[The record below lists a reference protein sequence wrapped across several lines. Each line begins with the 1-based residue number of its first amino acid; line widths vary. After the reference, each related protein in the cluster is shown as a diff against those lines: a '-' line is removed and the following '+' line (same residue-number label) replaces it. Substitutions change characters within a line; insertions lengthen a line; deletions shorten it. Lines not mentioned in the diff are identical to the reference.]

1 MSDPAATHA
10 PTVGALDEPTRTVSG
25 AYFTGLALANLGI
38 MLAFFAP
45 LQSLLPRM
53 SEQISGPTGKETTL
67 AIITGIGVIGS
78 VIGNPLAGALSDR
91 TTSRWGR
98 RRPWMLGGS
107 LLGFVGL
114 VLMPHATSV
123 WSLTIVWLAVQFA
136 VNAAYAGLTATIPDQ
151 VPVRQRGVASG
162 LVGLAQALGP
172 VVGVGLVSFV
182 IVSLVGGSYLTAILF
197 VLLMLPFLFI
207 LKDPQL
213 PMEKKPPFHVGSF
226 VRSFWVSP
234 KAHPDFG
241 WAWLARFLVSL
252 SIAMATIY
260 LLFFLTDHLMF
271 DDDTAGERQ
280 TVLLAL
286 YAGGTMLTS
295 VIGGYISDRV
305 GKRKIFVILST
316 FVIALAGFILA
327 FVPEGTGGWTITMV
341 GALILGI
348 GYGWYLAVDQA
359 LITQVLPAAGDRA
372 KDLGVINI
380 ANSMPQVLAPVL
392 AAICV
397 TQLGG
402 YTSLFLAVAIITI
415 AGAAAIL
422 PIKSVP

>member
-1 MSDPAATHA
+1 MSDSAATDA
-10 PTVGALDEPTRTVSG
+10 PVAALAEPERNVTPLFL
-25 AYFTGLALANLGI
+25 AGLALANLGI
-38 MLAFFAP
+38 MVAFFAP
-45 LQSLLPRM
+45 LQNLLPRM
-53 SEQISGPTGKETTL
+53 SEQIAGSGGKEAAL
-67 AIITGIGVIGS
+67 AVVAGVGVIGS

-98 RRPWMLGGS
+98 RRQWMLGGS
-107 LLGFVGL
+107 LLGFIGL
-114 VLMPHATSV
+114 ILLPNMTSIFA
-123 WSLTIVWLAVQFA
+123 LTIAWLAVQFA

-151 VPVRQRGVASG
+151 VPVRQRGAASG

-182 IVSLVGGSYLTAILF
+182 VVSLVGGSYLTAVLF
-197 VLLMLPFLFI
+197 VLCVLPFLFI

-213 PMEKKPPFHVGSF
+213 PVSEKPPFELGAF
-226 VRSFWVSP
+226 VKSFWVSP
-234 KAHPDFG
+234 KKHPDFG

-252 SIAMATIY
+252 SIAMVTLY
-260 LLFFLTDHLMF
+260 LLFFLTDHLLF
-271 DDDTAGERQ
+271 DSEAAGQRQ

-286 YAGGTMLTS
+286 YAGGTMITA

-305 GKRKIFVILST
+305 GKRKIFVIIST
-316 FVIALAGFILA
+316 IIIAVAGFILA
-327 FVPEGTGGWTITMV
+327 FVPEGQGGWGITMAA
-341 GALILGI
+341 ALILGI

-359 LITQVLPAAGDRA
+359 LITQVLPTAGDRA

-392 AAICV
+392 AAPLV
-397 TQLGG
+397 TVLGG
-402 YTSLFLAVAIITI
+402 YTSLFIAVAVITLL
-415 AGAAAIL
+415 GAVAVV

>member
-1 MSDPAATHA
+1 MSDTAD
-10 PTVGALDEPTRTVSG
+10 VQVEALAEPERNVRG
-25 AYFTGLALANLGI
+25 LFMAGLALANLGI
-38 MLAFFAP
+38 MVAFFAP
-45 LQSLLPRM
+45 LQNLLPRM
-53 SEQISGPTGKETTL
+53 SEQISGPTGKEAAL
-67 AIITGIGVIGS
+67 AIVTGVGVIGS

-114 VLMPHATSV
+114 ILLPNMNTI
-123 WSLTIVWLAVQFA
+123 WSLTIAWLAVQFA

-172 VVGVGLVSFV
+172 VIGVGLVTFV
-182 IVSLVGGSYLTAILF
+182 VVSLVGGSYLTAVLF
-197 VLLMLPFLFI
+197 VVCVLPFLFI

-213 PMEKKPPFHVGSF
+213 PEDQKPPFHLGEF
-226 VRSFWVSP
+226 IRSFWVSP
-234 KAHPDFG
+234 KEHPDFG

-252 SIAMATIY
+252 SVAMATLY
-260 LLFFLTDHLMF
+260 LLFFLTDHLGF
-271 DDDTAGERQ
+271 DDEAAGQRQ

-286 YAGGTMLTS
+286 YAGGTMLTA
-295 VIGGYISDRV
+295 VIGGYISDRM
-305 GKRKIFVILST
+305 GKRKMFVI
-316 FVIALAGFILA
+316 IASFIMAISGIILA
-327 FVPEGTGGWTITMV
+327 FVPDDQSGWSLTMIA
-341 GALILGI
+341 ALILGI

-359 LITQVLPAAGDRA
+359 LITQVLPTAGDRA

-392 AAICV
+392 AAPLV
-397 TQLGG
+397 TVLGG
-402 YTSLFLAVAIITI
+402 YTSLYLATAVITVLGAIAII
-415 AGAAAIL
+415 

>member
-1 MSDPAATHA
+1 MSDTANAQP
-10 PTVGALDEPTRTVSG
+10 VEALAEPERNVRG
-25 AYFTGLALANLGI
+25 LFMAGLALANLGI
-38 MLAFFAP
+38 MIAFFAP
-45 LQSLLPRM
+45 LQNLLPRM
-53 SEQISGPTGKETTL
+53 SEQISGPTGKEAAL
-67 AIITGIGVIGS
+67 AIVTGVGVIGS

-114 VLMPHATSV
+114 ILLPNMNTI
-123 WSLTIVWLAVQFA
+123 WSLTIAWLAVQFA

-172 VVGVGLVSFV
+172 VIGVGLVTFV
-182 IVSLVGGSYLTAILF
+182 VVSLVGGSYLTAVLF
-197 VLLMLPFLFI
+197 VVCVLPFLFI

-213 PMEKKPPFHVGSF
+213 PEDQKPPFHLGEF

-234 KAHPDFG
+234 KEHPDFG

-252 SIAMATIY
+252 SVAMATLY
-260 LLFFLTDHLMF
+260 LLFFLTDHLGF
-271 DDDTAGERQ
+271 DDEAAGQRQ

-286 YAGGTMLTS
+286 YAGGTMLTA
-295 VIGGYISDRV
+295 VIGGYISDRM
-305 GKRKIFVILST
+305 GKRKMFVI
-316 FVIALAGFILA
+316 IASFIMAISGIILA
-327 FVPEGTGGWTITMV
+327 FVPDDQSGWSLTMIA
-341 GALILGI
+341 ALILGI

-359 LITQVLPAAGDRA
+359 LITQVLPTAGDRA

-392 AAICV
+392 AAPLV
-397 TQLGG
+397 TVLGG
-402 YTSLFLAVAIITI
+402 YTSLYLATAVITVFGALAII
-415 AGAAAIL
+415 

>member
-1 MSDPAATHA
+1 MSDTAD
-10 PTVGALDEPTRTVSG
+10 VQVEALAEPERNVRG
-25 AYFTGLALANLGI
+25 LFMAGLALANLGI
-38 MLAFFAP
+38 MVAFFAP
-45 LQSLLPRM
+45 LQNLLPRM
-53 SEQISGPTGKETTL
+53 SEQISGPTGKEAAL
-67 AIITGIGVIGS
+67 AIVTGVGVIGS

-114 VLMPHATSV
+114 ILLPNMNTI
-123 WSLTIVWLAVQFA
+123 WSLTIAWLAVQFA

-172 VVGVGLVSFV
+172 VIGVGLVTFV
-182 IVSLVGGSYLTAILF
+182 VVSLVGGSYVTAVLF
-197 VLLMLPFLFI
+197 VVCVLPFLFI
-207 LKDPQL
+207 LKDPPL
-213 PMEKKPPFHVGSF
+213 PPELKPEFHLGEF
-226 VRSFWVSP
+226 VKSFWVSP

-252 SIAMATIY
+252 SVAMATLY
-260 LLFFLTDHLMF
+260 LLFFLTDHLGF
-271 DDDTAGERQ
+271 DDEAAGQRQ

-286 YAGGTMLTS
+286 YAGGTMLTA
-295 VIGGYISDRV
+295 VIGGYISDRM
-305 GKRKIFVILST
+305 GKRKMFVI
-316 FVIALAGFILA
+316 IASFIMAISGIILA
-327 FVPEGTGGWTITMV
+327 FVPDDQSGWSLTMIA
-341 GALILGI
+341 ALILGI

-359 LITQVLPAAGDRA
+359 LITQVLPTAGDRA

-392 AAICV
+392 AAPLV
-397 TQLGG
+397 TVLGG
-402 YTSLFLAVAIITI
+402 YTSLYLATAVITVFGALAII
-415 AGAAAIL
+415 

>member
-1 MSDPAATHA
+1 MSDTQPAVT
-10 PTVGALDEPTRTVSG
+10 ALEEPTRSVHG
-25 AYFTGLALANLGI
+25 AFLASMALANLGI

-53 SEQISGPTGKETTL
+53 SEQIAGADGKETAL
-67 AIITGIGVIGS
+67 AVVTGIGVIGS

-91 TTSRWGR
+91 TTSRFGR

-114 VLMPHATSV
+114 VLMPNMTSILT
-123 WSLTIVWLAVQFA
+123 LTIVWLAVQFA

-182 IVSLVGGSYLTAILF
+182 VVSLTGGSYLTAVLF
-197 VLLMLPFLFI
+197 VLLVLPIIFV

-213 PMEKKPPFHVGSF
+213 PEDQKPPFHLGAF
-226 VRSFWVSP
+226 VKSFWVSP

-260 LLFFLTDHLMF
+260 LLFFLTDHLGF
-271 DDDTAGERQ
+271 DDETAGERQ

-286 YAGGTMLTS
+286 YAGGTMLTA
-295 VIGGYISDRV
+295 VIGGYVSDRM
-305 GKRKIFVILST
+305 GKRKMFVIIAS
-316 FVIALAGFILA
+316 FIIALAGFILA
-327 FVPEGTGGWTITMV
+327 FVPKGQDGWGITMIA
-341 GALILGI
+341 ALILGI

-359 LITQVLPAAGDRA
+359 LITQVLPTAGDRA

-380 ANSMPQVLAPVL
+380 ANSMPQVLAPVM
-392 AAICV
+392 AAVLV

-402 YTSLFLAVAIITI
+402 YTSLFLGVAIITI
-415 AGAAAIL
+415 AGAIAIV

>member
-1 MSDPAATHA
+1 MSDTANAQP
-10 PTVGALDEPTRTVSG
+10 VEALAEPERNVRG
-25 AYFTGLALANLGI
+25 LFMAGLALANLGI
-38 MLAFFAP
+38 MIAFFAP
-45 LQSLLPRM
+45 LQNLLPRM
-53 SEQISGPTGKETTL
+53 SEQISGPTGKEAAL
-67 AIITGIGVIGS
+67 AIVTGVGVIGS

-114 VLMPHATSV
+114 ILLPNMNTI
-123 WSLTIVWLAVQFA
+123 WSLTIAWLAVQFA

-172 VVGVGLVSFV
+172 VIGVGLVTFV
-182 IVSLVGGSYLTAILF
+182 VVSLVGGSYLTAVLF
-197 VLLMLPFLFI
+197 VVCVLPFLFI

-213 PMEKKPPFHVGSF
+213 PEDQKPPFHLGEF
-226 VRSFWVSP
+226 IRSFWVSP
-234 KAHPDFG
+234 KEHPDFG

-252 SIAMATIY
+252 SVAMATLY
-260 LLFFLTDHLMF
+260 LLFFLTDHLGF
-271 DDDTAGERQ
+271 DDEAAGQRQ

-286 YAGGTMLTS
+286 YAGGTMLTA
-295 VIGGYISDRV
+295 VIGGYISDRM
-305 GKRKIFVILST
+305 GKRKMFVI
-316 FVIALAGFILA
+316 IASFIMAISGIILA
-327 FVPEGTGGWTITMV
+327 FVPDDQSGWSLTMIA
-341 GALILGI
+341 ALILGI

-359 LITQVLPAAGDRA
+359 LITQVLPTAGDRA

-392 AAICV
+392 AAPLV
-397 TQLGG
+397 TVLGG
-402 YTSLFLAVAIITI
+402 YTSLYLATAVITVFGALAII
-415 AGAAAIL
+415 

>member
-1 MSDPAATHA
+1 MTEPAAVEE
-10 PTVGALDEPTRTVSG
+10 PVVGALEEPTRPVHA

-53 SEQISGPTGKETTL
+53 SEEIAGPSGKEAAL
-67 AIITGIGVIGS
+67 AVITGIGVIGS

-91 TTSRWGR
+91 TTSKWGR

-107 LLGFVGL
+107 LLGFAGL
-114 VLMPHATSV
+114 VLMPHAPSI

-182 IVSLVGGSYLTAILF
+182 VVSLVGGSYLTAILF
-197 VLLMLPFLFI
+197 VLLVIPILFV

-213 PMEKKPPFHVGSF
+213 PEHNKPPFELGAF

-234 KAHPDFG
+234 KRYPDFG

-260 LLFFLTDHLMF
+260 LL
-271 DDDTAGERQ
+271 
-280 TVLLAL
+280 
-286 YAGGTMLTS
+286 
-295 VIGGYISDRV
+295 
-305 GKRKIFVILST
+305 
-316 FVIALAGFILA
+316 
-327 FVPEGTGGWTITMV
+327 
-341 GALILGI
+341 
-348 GYGWYLAVDQA
+348 
-359 LITQVLPAAGDRA
+359 VLPDRSPA
-372 KDLGVINI
+372 LRRQDGRRSGRPSCSR
-380 ANSMPQVLAPVL
+380 SMP
-392 AAICV
+392 AAR
-397 TQLGG
+397 
-402 YTSLFLAVAIITI
+402 
-415 AGAAAIL
+415 
-422 PIKSVP
+422 